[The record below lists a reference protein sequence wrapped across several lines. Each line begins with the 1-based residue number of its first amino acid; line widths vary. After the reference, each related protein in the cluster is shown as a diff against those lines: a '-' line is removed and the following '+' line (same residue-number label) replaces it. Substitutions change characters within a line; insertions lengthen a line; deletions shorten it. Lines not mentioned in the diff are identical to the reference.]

1 MRAFTYWAICMLL
14 IGIMACSPV
23 PQDSAEAD
31 RPEVLTVEAWKELDP
46 SIKFDGTTLE
56 KLRMD
61 NKQFR
66 SSRAWSKFY
75 QEQIRPEMTK
85 PSDS

>member
-1 MRAFTYWAICMLL
+1 MRAFTYWMICMLL
-14 IGIMACSPV
+14 IGIMACSQAPKE
-23 PQDSAEAD
+23 SAEVD
-31 RPEVLTVEAWKELDP
+31 RPEVLTVEAWKQLDP

-75 QEQIRPEMTK
+75 QEEVRPEMAK
-85 PSDS
+85 DQAS

>member
-1 MRAFTYWAICMLL
+1 MRAFTYWLICMLL
-14 IGIMACSPV
+14 IGIMACSQAPK
-23 PQDSAEAD
+23 DSAEAD
-31 RPEVLTVEAWKELDP
+31 RPEVLTVEAWKQLDP

-75 QEQIRPEMTK
+75 QEEIRPEMTK
-85 PSDS
+85 DQAS